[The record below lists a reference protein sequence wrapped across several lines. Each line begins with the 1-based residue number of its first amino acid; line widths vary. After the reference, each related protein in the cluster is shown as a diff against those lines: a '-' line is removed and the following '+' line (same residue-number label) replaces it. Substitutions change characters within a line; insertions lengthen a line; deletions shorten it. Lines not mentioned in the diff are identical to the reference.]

1 MADNNSGGGF
11 VLGLFVGG
19 VIGAMIGLLMAPKTG
34 AQTRADIWDLGDT
47 WRSRAD
53 EMAADM
59 RARGMPDLGNVTGR
73 VGPAV
78 DSLRQRGSS
87 TTDAVRDAETGA
99 VRSRMGVGD
108 GREPTVG
115 AADAGGDSAASEGAG
130 TTTA

>member
-87 TTDAVRDAETGA
+87 TIDTVPDAGTGA
-99 VRSRMGVGD
+99 VPFQD
-108 GREPTVG
+108 GGRRWP
-115 AADAGGDSAASEGAG
+115 
-130 TTTA
+130 